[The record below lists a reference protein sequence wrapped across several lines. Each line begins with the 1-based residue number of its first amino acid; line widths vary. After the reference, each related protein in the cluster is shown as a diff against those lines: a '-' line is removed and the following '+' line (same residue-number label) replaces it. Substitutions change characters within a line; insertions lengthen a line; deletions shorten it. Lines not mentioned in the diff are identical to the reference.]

1 MSDLEYF
8 LLSLASCAIIF
19 GWLAFVILAAE

>member
-8 LLSLASCAIIF
+8 LLSLASGAIIF
-19 GWLAFVILAAE
+19 GWLAFVILAVE